1 MRFKIGDLVL
11 MDKAKAHIHMNDGGF
26 PPTILKCGI
35 VLDVRVNSSY
45 QTHGIEELKEKI
57 IVKFP
62 EGEAWE
68 WLASDF
74 KRVI

>member
-1 MRFKIGDLVL
+1 

-35 VLDVRVNSSY
+35 VLKVQANPSY
-45 QTHGIEELKEKI
+45 QTHGIKELREKI
-57 IVKFP
+57 TVKFP
-62 EGEAWE
+62 EGEPWE

-74 KRVI
+74 KKVV